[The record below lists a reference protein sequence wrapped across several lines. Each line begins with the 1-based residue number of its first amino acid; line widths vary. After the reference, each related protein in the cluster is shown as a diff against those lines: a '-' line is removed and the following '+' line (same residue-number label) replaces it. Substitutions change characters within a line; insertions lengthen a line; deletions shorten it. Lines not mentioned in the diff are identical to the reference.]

1 MFYKIPS
8 CHVIH
13 FYYVN
18 STAEVRNDFRSKKRA
33 RAIGCMNM
41 YLETAVDFT

>member
-8 CHVIH
+8 CQVIH

-18 STAEVRNDFRSKKRA
+18 STAEVRNDLRA
-33 RAIGCMNM
+33 FANTDLRC
-41 YLETAVDFT
+41 T